1 MSLIRRLPAPRAVVT
16 AALVVAGS
24 LAVLVG
30 CDRRPRQAAA
40 NDTAGEGSPAVD
52 GSAPA
57 APAPVSTHGWRL
69 AEAGPALVVAAGSA
83 LRAQLVFPQY
93 TDSTLTATTSFATA
107 PLAGDTVELFAP
119 GGLVGRATLAEPAVS
134 GPGGGSGTGADGCIG
149 WPRARV
155 VPAEEPLSPWKVA
168 FLAGHARALPLDST
182 VELAGP
188 DSAHLA
194 ADVARLSSAL
204 PQDAA
209 SPFRGLPFV
218 VRDMRRFALD
228 SVQVLVADVVRRVNQ
243 EASQQM
249 EHTLLVAE
257 RPAGRPDAPWTT
269 AYHERTTGPEETLEM
284 SEVLAAVRLGDAG
297 RPTLVVG
304 RDYGDGGMVYSL
316 VERVGPARWRLRW
329 SSAYS
334 GC

>member
-1 MSLIRRLPAPRAVVT
+1 MSLIRLSTSRGALA
-16 AALVVAGS
+16 AALVVAAMS
-24 LAVLVG
+24 MAA
-30 CDRRPRQAAA
+30 CDRRPRSAAA
-40 NDTAGEGSPAVD
+40 NDTAAEGSPAVES
-52 GSAPA
+52 GPPRPTAPL
-57 APAPVSTHGWRL
+57 STHGWRV
-69 AEAGPALVVAAGSA
+69 AEAGPVLVVPTGSA

-93 TDSTLTATTSFATA
+93 TDSTLTAGSSFATA
-107 PLAGDTVELFAP
+107 PLAGDTVELFGP
-119 GGLVGRATLAEPAVS
+119 GGRGGRATLADP
-134 GPGGGSGTGADGCIG
+134 TGAGAGNGAGADACIG
-149 WPRARV
+149 WPQARI
-155 VPAEEPLSPWKVA
+155 VPSQEPLSPWRAA

-182 VELAGP
+182 IERAGP
-188 DSAHLA
+188 DSARLA

-204 PQDAA
+204 PQEDA

-228 SVQVLVADVVRRVNQ
+228 GTQVLVADVVRRVNQ
-243 EASQQM
+243 EAQQQM

-257 RPAGRPDAPWTT
+257 RPAGRPGASWTT

-284 SEVLAAVRLGDAG
+284 SEVLAAVLLGQAQ

-304 RDYGDGGMVYSL
+304 RDYGDGGMAYSL
-316 VERVGPARWRLRW
+316 VERTGPARWRLRW